1 MPVRGTRI
9 NASYLGLAARV
20 AAILLGVLV
29 LLLQAYA
36 EYKKLA
42 STHPDLMFSLD
53 AGPILLPALLLLVV
67 AALASIPVPSPVPRA
82 MQPLAESLVAA
93 IVIGAFGATEAFVPY
108 LLVPVITCGLT
119 AGVGATL
126 GCVATA
132 WTVLLGTA
140 AVDQGG
146 PDMTDLLLMAAKWVP
161 LSVFAGLT
169 AAWTRRVR
177 AERAPEGEPAY
188 ADAHRLLSELHVVAR
203 QLSLGLDPQTLAAA
217 LLDDVAAIVRH
228 AEATVLV
235 RSDSGR
241 FVPLVGSEP
250 PAAAA
255 SAMQDAW
262 TSGGSIRRHTA
273 GVHVTA
279 MPVRMGERVVAL
291 VVLTGARTV
300 DETTLAAC
308 RAVIDQAGP
317 RMASAMLFD
326 DVRRFATVDERK
338 RLAREIHDGLAQ
350 DLASVGYLLDDIRRD
365 VDDGVGARVLEVRDR
380 LRRMVSDLRLSI
392 FDLRTGVDDT
402 TGLGTALG
410 EYVQRVGS
418 QAGLA
423 VHVSM
428 EESTDRLPIAVEVE
442 LLRMVQEAVT
452 NVRKHAAARNL
463 WLTLSIEPPR
473 ARITLADDGRGLQRP
488 RPDSMGLTGMRERA
502 RRIGADLRIGPRGQG
517 GTLVDINLPAGN
529 GHHPPAT
536 PVGSHVP
543 NSAPSAAPDT
553 PAAAA
558 GPEQEVSTRDQR

>member
-1 MPVRGTRI
+1 MSVRGTRI
-9 NASYLGLAARV
+9 NASYVGLAARV

-42 STHPDLMFSLD
+42 PTHPDLMFSLD

-67 AALASIPVPSPVPRA
+67 AALASIPVPAPVPRA

-119 AGVGATL
+119 AGVAATL

-140 AVDQGG
+140 AVDPAG
-146 PDMTDLLLMAAKWVP
+146 PSTTDLLLMAAKWVP

-241 FVPLVGSEP
+241 FVPLVGGEP

-262 TSGGSIRRHTA
+262 TTARSRSSGTRP

-291 VVLTGARTV
+291 VVLTGART
-300 DETTLAAC
+300 
-308 RAVIDQAGP
+308 
-317 RMASAMLFD
+317 
-326 DVRRFATVDERK
+326 
-338 RLAREIHDGLAQ
+338 
-350 DLASVGYLLDDIRRD
+350 LDDD
-365 VDDGVGARVLEVRDR
+365 HAR
-380 LRRMVSDLRLSI
+380 
-392 FDLRTGVDDT
+392 
-402 TGLGTALG
+402 
-410 EYVQRVGS
+410 
-418 QAGLA
+418 
-423 VHVSM
+423 
-428 EESTDRLPIAVEVE
+428 RLPGGD
-442 LLRMVQEAVT
+442 R
-452 NVRKHAAARNL
+452 
-463 WLTLSIEPPR
+463 S
-473 ARITLADDGRGLQRP
+473 GR
-488 RPDSMGLTGMRERA
+488 
-502 RRIGADLRIGPRGQG
+502 
-517 GTLVDINLPAGN
+517 
-529 GHHPPAT
+529 
-536 PVGSHVP
+536 
-543 NSAPSAAPDT
+543 
-553 PAAAA
+553 AAA
-558 GPEQEVSTRDQR
+558 GLGHAVRRRPPARHGRRAHAAGPGDPRRHRPGPGLGRVPARRHRRDAAAGRRRSGCSRSARAPHRRWSATCG

>member
-1 MPVRGTRI
+1 VPVRGTRI
-9 NASYLGLAARV
+9 NASYMGLAARV
-20 AAILLGVLV
+20 AAILLGVLI
-29 LLLQAYA
+29 LLAQSYA
-36 EYKKLA
+36 DYKQMA
-42 STHPDLMFSLD
+42 GDHPDLTYQLN
-53 AGPILLPALLLLVV
+53 GGQILLPALLLLVI
-67 AALASIPVPSPVPRA
+67 AALASIPLPSPVPPSV
-82 MQPLAESLVAA
+82 QPLAESLVAA
-93 IVIGAFGATEAFVPY
+93 IVIGALGGTEAFAPY
-108 LLVPVITCGLT
+108 LLVPIITCGLT
-119 AGVGATL
+119 AGAAATL

-132 WTVLLGTA
+132 WGVLLGTA
-140 AVDQGG
+140 AVDPAG
-146 PDMTDLLLMAAKWVP
+146 PNTSQLVMLAATWVP
-161 LSVFAGLT
+161 LSTFAGLT
-169 AAWTRRVR
+169 AAWASRVR

-217 LLDDVAAIVRH
+217 LLDDVATIVRH
-228 AEATVLV
+228 TQPTVLV

-241 FVPLVGSEP
+241 SVPLVGSEP

-262 TSGGSIRRHTA
+262 TASAPIRRHTA
-273 GVHVTA
+273 GVYVTA
-279 MPVRMGERVVAL
+279 IPVRMGERVVAL
-291 VVLTGARTV
+291 VVMTGSRMI
-300 DETTLAAC
+300 DDDTLNGC

-338 RLAREIHDGLAQ
+338 RLAREIHDGIAQ

-365 VDDGVGARVLEVRDR
+365 VDEGVGARVLEVRDR
-380 LRRMVSDLRLSI
+380 LRRMVADLRLSI
-392 FDLRTGVDDT
+392 FDLRTGVDDM

-418 QAGLA
+418 QAGLV

-463 WLTLSIEPPR
+463 WLTLAIEPPS

-502 RRIGADLRIGPRGQG
+502 RRIGADLRIGPRDDG
-517 GTLVDINLPAGN
+517 GTLVDISLPAAN
-529 GHHPPAT
+529 GHPPLSASPGGSRPIAT
-536 PVGSHVP
+536 
-543 NSAPSAAPDT
+543 ATAAHDSPGQLDRDR
-553 PAAAA
+553 A
-558 GPEQEVSTRDQR
+558 GGNP